1 MIKIDRYKFVDDLT
15 VLETIKLKEAGIS
28 SHNIK
33 LNVPSNI
40 PTHNQVIHKQHLKT
54 QKYINEINNWTEQ
67 NKILK
72 NKFTNYEDALKYINL
87 DSLNDKIAYEME
99 K

>member
-1 MIKIDRYKFVDDLT
+1 MYDLT

-28 SHNIK
+28 SHNFK

-54 QKYINEINNWTEQ
+54 QIYINEINNWTEQ

-72 NKFTNYEDALKYINL
+72 NKFTNYEDALKYLNL